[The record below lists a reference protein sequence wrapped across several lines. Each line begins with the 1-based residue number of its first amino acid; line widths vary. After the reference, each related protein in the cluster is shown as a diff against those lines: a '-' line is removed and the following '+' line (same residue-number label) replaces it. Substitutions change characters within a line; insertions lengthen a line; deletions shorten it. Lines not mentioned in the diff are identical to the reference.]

1 MKALFVSVFGFKNF
15 PPSSPPP
22 IPSNCLS
29 VKNLGN
35 GERGSERERERV
47 REGGRERKTKINK
60 KREIRNECK

>member
-1 MKALFVSVFGFKNF
+1 MKALFVSVFGFKIF

-35 GERGSERERERV
+35 GERGRERERERL
-47 REGGRERKTKINK
+47 RLTRKGR
-60 KREIRNECK
+60 